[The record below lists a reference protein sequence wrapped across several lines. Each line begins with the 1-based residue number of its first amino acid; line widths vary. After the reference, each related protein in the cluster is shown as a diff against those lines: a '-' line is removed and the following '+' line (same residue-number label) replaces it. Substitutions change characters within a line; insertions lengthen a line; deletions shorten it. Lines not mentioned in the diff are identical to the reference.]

1 MTEKKTV
8 RESLEEAYAESYN
21 YHQLFD
27 GESDRGAA
35 VLAVARFED
44 RLQKAIESRDET
56 FKDSRGLRFGLKIEI
71 AYALGLYDQKIRDGL
86 CTVANIR
93 NEFAHS
99 PEPMEFDHEKVAA
112 KCREL
117 NARTVQSPDDLRE
130 RYLTYLREVENSL
143 RFGQGYESKPM

>member
-1 MTEKKTV
+1 MSNTKLKMRV
-8 RESLEEAYAESYN
+8 
-21 YHQLFD
+21 
-27 GESDRGAA
+27 
-35 VLAVARFED
+35 
-44 RLQKAIESRDET
+44 
-56 FKDSRGLRFGLKIEI
+56 KDSRGLRFRLKIEI

-99 PEPMEFDHEKVAA
+99 PEPVEFDHEKVAA

-143 RFGQGYESKPM
+143 RFGQGYGSKPM